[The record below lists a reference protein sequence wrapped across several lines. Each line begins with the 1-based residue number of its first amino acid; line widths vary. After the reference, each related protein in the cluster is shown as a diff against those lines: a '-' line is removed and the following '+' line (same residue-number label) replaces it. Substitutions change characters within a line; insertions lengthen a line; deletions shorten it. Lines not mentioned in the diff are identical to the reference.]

1 MTLPARALAA
11 LVAVAAAV
19 PAAAQTMLDQEERL
33 IQIHSLLLDLPP
45 VQAPGAL
52 LEGQLDVG
60 LELVGI
66 PYIDGTTGGK
76 VQITA
81 SDRARIFPRP
91 RLSLGLPAPEG
102 FRAFVGLAYIPPI
115 PINGVAVHYGALE
128 AGLAWTPGPFALGL
142 RGHLVYAV
150 SRSPVTDPATKD
162 TLQTLVGGADLSAGW
177 RLALGPV
184 SLTPYAGVG
193 VVSLEG
199 TFTVQSDGTVLTS
212 GYTGLSVEA
221 GLRLLVVDH
230 WQAVVE
236 FDAYPGRLTH
246 GSLMLGYVFDLWGR

>member
-1 MTLPARALAA
+1 VTLPARALAA
-11 LVAVAAAV
+11 LAALAAAA

-45 VQAPGAL
+45 AQAPGAL
-52 LEGQLDVG
+52 LEGQLGVG

-91 RLSLGLPAPEG
+91 RLSLGLPAPDG

-128 AGLAWTPGPFALGL
+128 GGMAWTPGPFALGE
-142 RGHLVYAV
+142 RPGQHERQVAGEQH
-150 SRSPVTDPATKD
+150 DQDAEDQQQGGDDATA
-162 TLQTLVGGADLSAGW
+162 GSAAGSF
-177 RLALGPV
+177 AGSHGP
-184 SLTPYAGVG
+184 
-193 VVSLEG
+193 
-199 TFTVQSDGTVLTS
+199 
-212 GYTGLSVEA
+212 
-221 GLRLLVVDH
+221 
-230 WQAVVE
+230 
-236 FDAYPGRLTH
+236 
-246 GSLMLGYVFDLWGR
+246 GS